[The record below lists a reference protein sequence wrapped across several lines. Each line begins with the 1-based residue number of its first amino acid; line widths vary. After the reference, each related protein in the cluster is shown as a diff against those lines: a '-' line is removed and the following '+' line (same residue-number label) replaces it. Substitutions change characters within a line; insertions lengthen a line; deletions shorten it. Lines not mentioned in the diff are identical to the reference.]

1 MKNSVGLIVQT
12 VLAVAIIIFVGLY
25 FVEED
30 LLIVLKT
37 LMTLFMFVLAYNNQ
51 VTFKRNKWYTMTYI
65 VVGLLIIGSIIF

>member
-12 VLAVAIIIFVGLY
+12 VLAVAIVIFAGLY

-37 LMTLFMFVLAYNNQ
+37 LMSLFMFVLAYNNQ